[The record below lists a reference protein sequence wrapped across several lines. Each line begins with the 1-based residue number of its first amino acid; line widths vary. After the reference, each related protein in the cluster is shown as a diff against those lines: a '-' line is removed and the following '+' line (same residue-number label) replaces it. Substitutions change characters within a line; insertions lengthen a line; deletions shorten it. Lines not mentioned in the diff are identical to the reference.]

1 MGYEEEA
8 EIGTEGTKLAPAPN
22 SRLSLCSRSCVLA
35 CLKKKKKRREE
46 KKEGKKKEKIPLSY
60 ETAVFVVFSSGGE
73 KLCDPRSYIMPL
85 IANKVA
91 GGAREGEVFATLVGD

>member
-1 MGYEEEA
+1 MHR
-8 EIGTEGTKLAPAPN
+8 
-22 SRLSLCSRSCVLA
+22 SSLFKK
-35 CLKKKKKRREE
+35 KKKKKRR
-46 KKEGKKKEKIPLSY
+46 KGEKIPLSY

>member
-1 MGYEEEA
+1 MDYEEEA
-8 EIGTEGTKLAPAPN
+8 EIGAEGTKLAPAPN

-35 CLKKKKKRREE
+35 CLKKKKKEE
-46 KKEGKKKEKIPLSY
+46 KRRKREKKKIPLSY

>member
-8 EIGTEGTKLAPAPN
+8 EIGAEGTELAPAPN

-35 CLKKKKKRREE
+35 CLKKKKEEKRRKRE
-46 KKEGKKKEKIPLSY
+46 KKIPLSY

>member
-8 EIGTEGTKLAPAPN
+8 EIGAEGTELAPAPN

-35 CLKKKKKRREE
+35 CLKKKKKKRREE
-46 KKEGKKKEKIPLSY
+46 RGKKKKIPLSY

>member
-1 MGYEEEA
+1 MG
-8 EIGTEGTKLAPAPN
+8 GLRRRGGDRHGGNGAPN
-22 SRLSLCSRSCVLA
+22 SRSLCIVLA
-35 CLKKKKKRREE
+35 CLKKKKKKRR
-46 KKEGKKKEKIPLSY
+46 KGEKIPLSY

>member
-1 MGYEEEA
+1 MDYEEEA
-8 EIGTEGTKLAPAPN
+8 EIGAEGTKLAPAPN

-35 CLKKKKKRREE
+35 CLKKK
-46 KKEGKKKEKIPLSY
+46 KIPLSY

>member
-35 CLKKKKKRREE
+35 CLKKKKKEE
-46 KKEGKKKEKIPLSY
+46 KRRKREKKKKKFLSRTKRLFSLFSRVEGKN
-60 ETAVFVVFSSGGE
+60 
-73 KLCDPRSYIMPL
+73 C
-85 IANKVA
+85 
-91 GGAREGEVFATLVGD
+91 ATRDRISCL